1 MPSFSATPF
10 RGSSSALDENDEA
23 GRSRNQVADEF
34 QNEDLA
40 RATETLPRWIREA
53 TLVRLLSILFT
64 ALLAAGFLPWR
75 QTVAIPI
82 AINAS
87 LPPIS
92 VPARETG
99 TLIALRVKDGTSVA
113 AGEPLGQ
120 IGTRTFIDQLA
131 QIERYLSQVL
141 GASDRNQLPPVAPSI
156 SVGGDLQTAFDKLHK
171 AIFDLR
177 TSASLDV
184 GDARVARMQRDIAA
198 WEKRVEESTAGMGLQ
213 RELVAVT
220 RDRLARHQEL
230 ASRGY
235 VSKDN
240 VSALRQ
246 QVLRDEIGQDNARL
260 EQVELGRQLVR
271 MRGELAEL
279 LIENEVSN
287 RGMLSDVKRSAEALA
302 GTLQDRQ
309 SRSAVIA
316 PVAGRVQFP
325 RFHRVGDPVTSGQEF
340 AVIVPD
346 GGQLTAIG
354 TMPPTARNDIGVGAD
369 VRVETRGY
377 PSSSHGFLSGRVA
390 AVSAVA
396 TDGAYAVRIDLPG
409 EARTSRGILLS
420 LRSRTAGTGY
430 VTVNAG
436 TIHSAIFGH
445 IRGRLLSS

>member
-1 MPSFSATPF
+1 MSSISAIPF
-10 RGSSSALDENDEA
+10 RGSSSALHEKDEA
-23 GRSRNQVADEF
+23 GRSREQVANDF

-40 RATETLPRWIREA
+40 NATKTLPRWIREA
-53 TLVRLLSILFT
+53 TLVRLLAILFT

-99 TLIALRVKDGTSVA
+99 TLIALQVKDGTSVA

-120 IGTRTFIDQLA
+120 IGNRAFIDQLA
-131 QIERYLSQVL
+131 RIEQYLSQVR
-141 GASDRNQLPPVAPSI
+141 GAIDRNQLPPVAPAI
-156 SVGGDLQTAFDKLHK
+156 SVGGDLQAAFDKLHK

-177 TSASLDV
+177 TSASLNV
-184 GDARVARMQRDIAA
+184 GDARAAVIQRDIAA
-198 WEKRVEESTAGMGLQ
+198 LEKRVQESAAGMSLR
-213 RELVAVT
+213 REVVALT
-220 RDRLARHQEL
+220 RDRLARYQEL

-235 VSKDN
+235 VSQDR

-246 QVLRDEIGQDNARL
+246 QVLRDEIDGDNARL
-260 EQVELGRQLVR
+260 ERIELRRQLVR

-279 LIENEVSN
+279 LIENEVLN
-287 RGMLSDVKRSAEALA
+287 RDMLSDVKRSAEALA

-309 SRSAVIA
+309 FRSAVIA

-325 RFHRVGDPVTSGQEF
+325 RFHRAGDPVTSGQEF
-340 AVIVPD
+340 AVIVPN

-354 TMPPTARNDIGVGAD
+354 TIPPTARNDIRAGAE
-369 VRVETRGY
+369 VRLEAGGY
-377 PSSSHGFLSGRVA
+377 PSSYYGFLSGRVA

-396 TDGAYAVRIDLPG
+396 TKGAYAVRIDLPG
-409 EARTSRGILLS
+409 EARTSRGVLLS
-420 LRSRTAGTGY
+420 LRSRTPGTGY
-430 VTVNAG
+430 ITVNAG

-445 IRGRLLSS
+445 IRGRLLST